1 MLKIIYN
8 LTCAKR
14 TMPSI
19 ESEIGRKV
27 SYLYNNSCDYN
38 KNYNAFINYN
48 WFTNIDVYEMN
59 NVNKIINYY
68 MGGTN
73 IIREFPELKH
83 MKNKMLSQEI
93 LLPYVREL
101 LNFYSF
107 LVWYIG
113 IIVLRRS
120 NREYTIDKYIPSN
133 LLWNTCKHTESIFT
147 SITEKMSNNTTRK
160 FKRGKYWYIEVSVN
174 EYWSYLGE
182 TYDVL
187 QMVNKICKTLQDED
201 RISVSNAVCKFI
213 IRNGVGKFA
222 KYDSLYVIRK

>member
-48 WFTNIDVYEMN
+48 WFMNIDVYEMN
-59 NVNKIINYY
+59 NINKILNYY
-68 MGGTN
+68 MSKSK
-73 IIREFPELKH
+73 IVKEFSELKH
-83 MKNKMLSQEI
+83 MKNKVISQEI

-113 IIVLRRS
+113 IVVLRRS
-120 NREYTIDKYIPSN
+120 NREYNINRFIPSN

-147 SITEKMSNNTTRK
+147 SITEKMSDDLSSK
-160 FKRGKYWYIEVSVN
+160 FKIGKYWYVEV
-174 EYWSYLGE
+174 
-182 TYDVL
+182 
-187 QMVNKICKTLQDED
+187 
-201 RISVSNAVCKFI
+201 
-213 IRNGVGKFA
+213 
-222 KYDSLYVIRK
+222 